1 MATKKVLDV
10 GQCDLDNSLIS
21 DMLTTNFDVVVDR
34 VKTRDQAFDAVKNT
48 AYDLVLINRLLD
60 IDRSE
65 GADVLA
71 DIKNDESTARTK
83 VMIVSNFEDAQRTAV
98 AAGAEAGFGKSALNV
113 PATIDLLNQ
122 YLR

>member
-60 IDRSE
+60 IERSE